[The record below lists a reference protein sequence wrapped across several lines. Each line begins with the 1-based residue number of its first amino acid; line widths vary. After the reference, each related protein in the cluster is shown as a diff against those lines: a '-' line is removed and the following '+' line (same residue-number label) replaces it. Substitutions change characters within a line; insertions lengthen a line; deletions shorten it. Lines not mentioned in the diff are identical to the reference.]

1 MGLASFALPD
11 RSRRL
16 LYHNRLLAKAR
27 SRRLKAGEMA
37 KLDVY
42 QYRKKSKLPRK
53 SFDSPHYRR
62 LVKVRGT
69 RGMFWRSQL
78 VNQVTNREGKLAS
91 MAKNVQQKLAAPSPQ
106 PIRTAGWNA
115 QPITKFREIG
125 LPERVNKLA
134 PPAIPATVKGNGKL
148 IAALTGLSLL
158 STAGLYFNQNRSKK

>member
-53 SFDSPHYRR
+53 FDSPQYRR
-62 LVKVRGT
+62 LVKVRGK

-78 VNQVTNREGKLAS
+78 VNQVENREGKLAS
-91 MAKNVQQKLAAPSPQ
+91 MTKNVEQKLAAPSSS
-106 PIRTAGWNA
+106 IKAIERNT
-115 QPITKFREIG
+115 QPITKLKEIG
-125 LPERVNKLA
+125 LPERVPKVVT
-134 PPAIPATVKGNGKL
+134 PPPSASKGNGRL

-158 STAGLYFNQNRSKK
+158 STAVLHFNQNRSKK